1 MPKLNGSGFRVSHC
15 PIVIVAILLVGTAA
29 AQNAVIDWD
38 AIASTSIITN
48 GSTAANIT
56 GTAPGATTAG
66 GAGIYLA
73 FVHLAMYNAIEAI
86 EGKYQPYFFS
96 LNAPKDASKDA
107 AAITAA
113 HRVLVSYFPDQTAL
127 LDSQF
132 AQSMAAIQDGREKMD
147 GISVGESAAATLIS
161 MRVNDGRGANV
172 PYSYPGSPE
181 PGVWV
186 PTPPAFLQPLTP
198 WVGQMKP
205 LTMTEP
211 SEFLPPGP
219 PDLGSKE
226 WARDYNETKSLGSAT
241 SSLRTPEQTEVGL
254 FWTEHTAQLYSRTFR
269 QLATE
274 KHLDL
279 ASSARLFAM
288 LWTGYTDA
296 FIGCMNAK
304 YAFSF
309 WRPVTAIQNGDIDS
323 NPDTLPD
330 PSWTPLG
337 TTPNHPEYPAAHG
350 CVSGAAASTL
360 TRFFDQETPLNFAVS
375 SIVTNTSHS
384 FATPRDLERE
394 VFNARIYAGFH
405 YRHSL
410 RDGFHLGHQVV
421 QQMLK
426 SFFNARP
433 ARLAVD

>member
-1 MPKLNGSGFRVSHC
+1 
-15 PIVIVAILLVGTAA
+15 
-29 AQNAVIDWD
+29 
-38 AIASTSIITN
+38 
-48 GSTAANIT
+48 
-56 GTAPGATTAG
+56 
-66 GAGIYLA
+66 
-73 FVHLAMYNAIEAI
+73 
-86 EGKYQPYFFS
+86 
-96 LNAPKDASKDA
+96 
-107 AAITAA
+107 
-113 HRVLVSYFPDQTAL
+113 
-127 LDSQF
+127 
-132 AQSMAAIQDGREKMD
+132 
-147 GISVGESAAATLIS
+147 
-161 MRVNDGRGANV
+161 
-172 PYSYPGSPE
+172 
-181 PGVWV
+181 
-186 PTPPAFLQPLTP
+186 
-198 WVGQMKP
+198 
-205 LTMTEP
+205 
-211 SEFLPPGP
+211 
-219 PDLGSKE
+219 
-226 WARDYNETKSLGSAT
+226 
-241 SSLRTPEQTEVGL
+241 
-254 FWTEHTAQLYSRTFR
+254 
-269 QLATE
+269 
-274 KHLDL
+274 
-279 ASSARLFAM
+279 M